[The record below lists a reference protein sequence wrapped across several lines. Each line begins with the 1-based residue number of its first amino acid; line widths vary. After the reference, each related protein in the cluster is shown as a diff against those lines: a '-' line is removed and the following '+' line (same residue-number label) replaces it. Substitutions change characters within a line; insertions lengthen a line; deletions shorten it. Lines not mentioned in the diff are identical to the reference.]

1 MKGRDGKAAAPTD
14 LLVCFPSRAHLSLMP
29 KQICSPVRVPEAA
42 NKRYNSN
49 NNQHLQLARA
59 SNRCGGQGSPLLL
72 AKAKAIANKM
82 GASEIDE
89 PTSPKVT
96 CAGQIKVRTKTGR
109 GSCKNWQTVMEEI
122 ERIHKKN
129 SSTSSSKHK
138 NGSDTK
144 KSTWVEALGFKKD
157 VMHFLTCLK
166 GFKVDFRCFGN
177 FHGSGVISD
186 DDEDDEDDDEDVNED
201 EENDEVRS
209 ELGNDHLTRSK
220 SSRTVYSKW
229 FMVLEE
235 NKENGLFEEN
245 KNEEKNDCP
254 SAPPPNALLLMRCRS
269 APAKSWL
276 EEKEE
281 EEKQKQEQDQEHE
294 DEESKDYNNNKL
306 KVLFDEEQ
314 KKENLILKC
323 YSPDFTMVSSDVAK
337 ETWVVGGI
345 RDSRDPLSRSR
356 SWKR

>member
-1 MKGRDGKAAAPTD
+1 
-14 LLVCFPSRAHLSLMP
+14 
-29 KQICSPVRVPEAA
+29 
-42 NKRYNSN
+42 
-49 NNQHLQLARA
+49 
-59 SNRCGGQGSPLLL
+59 
-72 AKAKAIANKM
+72 
-82 GASEIDE
+82 
-89 PTSPKVT
+89 
-96 CAGQIKVRTKTGR
+96 
-109 GSCKNWQTVMEEI
+109 MEEI

-129 SSTSSSKHK
+129 SSAASSKHK
-138 NGSDTK
+138 NSEAK
-144 KSTWVEALGFKKD
+144 KSTWAEALGFKKD
-157 VMHFLTCLK
+157 VMQFLTCLK

-177 FHGSGVISD
+177 FHGSGVLSDD
-186 DDEDDEDDDEDVNED
+186 DDEDDDDVNED

-209 ELGNDHLTRSK
+209 ELGKDHLTSSCK

-245 KNEEKNDCP
+245 KDAEKNVCP
-254 SAPPPNALLLMRCRS
+254 SAAPPPNALLLMRCRS

-281 EEKQKQEQDQEHE
+281 EEEEEEEEHE
-294 DEESKDYNNNKL
+294 DDQESKDYNNNKL
-306 KVLFDEEQ
+306 KVVFDEEQ